1 MEKRQ
6 HFRLS
11 DFIALEVF
19 DGNRQ
24 VFPATPLSDDTQIQ
38 ALHGDV
44 LKAVMRGLRNAKAH
58 GKVGTTELLALLSKE
73 LELAYSSMVTFSGTE
88 HDDPRRCAV
97 SLSEGGIGIDFGG
110 EFVAP
115 FQDRHFKL
123 HLYLRDGIDEP
134 LTVTAKLSGQ
144 TCINTESKWVFRFEF
159 IGMTENLRQRLS
171 RYILQEQTK
180 KVRTSGAEQA
190 AI

>member
-11 DFIALEVF
+11 DFLALEAF
-19 DGNRQ
+19 DGNKKI
-24 VFPATPLSDDTQIQ
+24 FPATPLSDDTKIQ

-44 LKAVMRGLRNAKAH
+44 LKAVMRGLRKAKTQ
-58 GKVGTTELLALLSKE
+58 GKVSTHELLALLSHE
-73 LELAYSSMVTFSGTE
+73 LELAYSSIATFSGSE

-97 SLSEGGIGIDFGG
+97 SLSEGGIRIDACG
-110 EFVAP
+110 ESVAR
-115 FQDRHFKL
+115 FQNRRLKL
-123 HLYLRDGIDEP
+123 SLYLRDGIDEP
-134 LTVTAKLSGQ
+134 LVVSANLRGQ
-144 TCINTESKWVFRFEF
+144 TFVEAESKWIFRFEF
-159 IGMTENLRQRLS
+159 TGMTEKLRQRLF

-190 AI
+190 AM